1 MFPEFCLRE
10 WTEDRN
16 NAGIGTNVGF
26 SDREARL
33 LPETG
38 RERRLVD
45 TAAPSQELP
54 FVICP
59 STLGTRRL

>member
-1 MFPEFCLRE
+1 MFPEYCLRE

-16 NAGIGTNVGF
+16 NARIRTDVGF
-26 SDREARL
+26 SDREVRL

-45 TAAPSQELP
+45 TAAPSQKVTFDETVLRRS
-54 FVICP
+54 FV
-59 STLGTRRL
+59 S